1 MKKWTVMVYMA
12 GDNNLEDAGNEDLGE
27 MCQIGSS
34 SEFNVVV
41 QFDRAGKDLQTE
53 RYEIMPVKKGKA
65 EARVVETL
73 GETNTGDPKVLEDFI
88 RWGVEKYKAEHY
100 LLVLWNHGQGFKDND
115 LFERSRI
122 DGGYVKAL
130 REHRYYGGWLNK
142 FISVMKKALFVH
154 PTLLKDLLPGKDELK
169 KGKAPVR
176 AVCIDEY
183 ARDFI
188 DCQELRKTLES
199 AQKKTGREID
209 IVGFDAC
216 LMNMMEVLCQVG
228 DYAGY
233 VVGSEETEPGTGWP
247 YHLVLRVLQGNP
259 GISPEEFS
267 QKIITAANDYYL
279 GEGSIFCDSAYAEEV
294 YASVEGFGDKEPDDW
309 PVTLSAVKMGKLGA
323 LRDAVHEF
331 AGALL
336 RNMEHNG
343 RIASEIMYCVQRFD
357 DRDYAD
363 LGDFVSLCG
372 RNIPQVKDESEKVLK
387 ALRAAVLKEIHLG
400 VLVENSNG
408 VSIFIPRSHASLKKN
423 LESYRL
429 LEFNKADER
438 WVTLLEEL
446 RPGRE
451 KTLER
456 LRNEPVAEER
466 RRAKVM

>member
-12 GDNNLEDAGNEDLGE
+12 GDNNLDEDGKEDLDE
-27 MCQIGSS
+27 MCQVGSS

-41 QFDRAGKDLQTE
+41 QFDREGKELQTK

-65 EARVVETL
+65 EARVVEML
-73 GETNTGDPKVLEDFI
+73 GETNTGDPRVLEDFI
-88 RWGVEKYKAEHY
+88 RWGVEKYEAEHY
-100 LLVLWNHGQGFKDND
+100 LLVLWNHGRGFKDYD
-115 LFERSRI
+115 IVERSRI

-142 FISVMKKALFVH
+142 FLSVMRKALFIH
-154 PTLLKDLLPGKDELK
+154 PSLLKNLLPEKDELQRK
-169 KGKAPVR
+169 KAPGR

-183 ARDFI
+183 DRDFI

-199 AQKKTGREID
+199 AYKKTGRKID

-216 LMNMMEVLCQVG
+216 LMNMMEVLCQAG

-233 VVGSEETEPGTGWP
+233 VVGSEETEPGEGWP
-247 YHLVLRVLQGNP
+247 YHLVLKVLREEP

-267 QKIITAANDYYL
+267 EKIISAANDYYL
-279 GEGSIFCDSAYAEEV
+279 GEGSIYCDSAYAEEV
-294 YASVEGFGDKEPDDW
+294 AASVDGFGDEEPDDW

-343 RIASEIMYCVQRFD
+343 RIASEIMYCVQRFE

-372 RNIPQVKDESEKVLK
+372 SNIPQVKDESEKVRK
-387 ALRAAVLKEIHLG
+387 ALRDAVVAEIHLG
-400 VLVENSNG
+400 ESVENANG

-423 LESYRL
+423 LESYRR
-429 LEFNKADER
+429 LEFNKADKR
-438 WVTLLEEL
+438 WVALLEEL
-446 RPGRE
+446 RPGRK

-456 LRNEPVAEER
+456 LRNERVTEER
-466 RRAKVM
+466 RKVRVM